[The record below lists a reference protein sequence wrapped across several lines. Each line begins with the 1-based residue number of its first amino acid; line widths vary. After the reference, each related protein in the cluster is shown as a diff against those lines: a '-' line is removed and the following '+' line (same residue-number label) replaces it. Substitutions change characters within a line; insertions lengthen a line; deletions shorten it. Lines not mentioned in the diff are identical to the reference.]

1 MKNIQH
7 FLDLKDINNKEI
19 ENVCELNMGQNNTL
33 RLKASKNK
41 INSNNI
47 AIYQNI
53 DSKIDNGSKS
63 NISSNVNLAI
73 MSEVSE
79 EKK

>member
-1 MKNIQH
+1 
-7 FLDLKDINNKEI
+7 
-19 ENVCELNMGQNNTL
+19 MGQNNTL

-53 DSKIDNGSKS
+53 DSKMDNGSKS

>member
-1 MKNIQH
+1 M
-7 FLDLKDINNKEI
+7 NNYSP
-19 ENVCELNMGQNNTL
+19 
-33 RLKASKNK
+33 SKNK

-47 AIYQNI
+47 TLYQNI
-53 DSKIDNGSKS
+53 ESKMDNVSKS
-63 NISSNVNLAI
+63 NVSSNANLAI

>member
-1 MKNIQH
+1 
-7 FLDLKDINNKEI
+7 
-19 ENVCELNMGQNNTL
+19 MGQNNTL

-47 AIYQNI
+47 TIYQNI
-53 DSKIDNGSKS
+53 DSQMVNGSKS